1 MTNESIGSNVSSS
14 LEDKSVSPM
23 FDDNK
28 ISSFY
33 KKFKKVARNI
43 SAGVVVFSSLLNP
56 IYATGL
62 TEAYKRI
69 TENNYSSVVNNA
81 ISGDV
86 VEDSLDT
93 VVEEKRVIPE
103 EEMDWDI
110 EKILNKYGN
119 DLELYLNS
127 NFVISNGNGLY
138 KMNEEGNIDFY
149 TDHYYKWS
157 EKDDISKIKG
167 EQVKTCTFIIDEYLN
182 DALISVKTSY
192 GGKEQKGLIG
202 SQISPYRDGR
212 YELSYYPDGCV
223 GYKELMS
230 RGRTGECVFQDK
242 GRIIN
247 PKDDDVIAF
256 EESIGK
262 NYIIDSVT
270 GFVYDNDNSRK
281 IGYIAPSRV
290 LVN

>member
-69 TENNYSSVVNNA
+69 TGNNYSSVVNNA

-110 EKILNKYGN
+110 EKLLNKYGN

-138 KMNEEGNIDFY
+138 KMNEDGNIDFY
-149 TDHYYKWS
+149 TDHYYKWRS
-157 EKDDISKIKG
+157 
-167 EQVKTCTFIIDEYLN
+167 
-182 DALISVKTSY
+182 
-192 GGKEQKGLIG
+192 
-202 SQISPYRDGR
+202 
-212 YELSYYPDGCV
+212 
-223 GYKELMS
+223 
-230 RGRTGECVFQDK
+230 
-242 GRIIN
+242 
-247 PKDDDVIAF
+247 
-256 EESIGK
+256 
-262 NYIIDSVT
+262 
-270 GFVYDNDNSRK
+270 
-281 IGYIAPSRV
+281 
-290 LVN
+290 